1 MRCYVNKE
9 TGAIVKVA
17 SELSGIWE
25 PCDDNLITPE
35 EEVAPDPEEKPKKKG
50 ARRKNTKEDAEE

>member
-25 PCDDNLITPE
+25 PYDDNLITPE
-35 EEVAPDPEEKPKKKG
+35 EEVAPEEEPKKKG
-50 ARRKNTKEDAEE
+50 ARRKTTKDDAEE